1 MNKSLIIS
9 VFKREP
15 ALIVGMAGLIV
26 MGLMALR
33 SIAPEVFPTYFI
45 YIILGILAFLVFS
58 QIEFDILSLFSKHV
72 YFLSIIFLILPLII
86 GEVTR
91 GATRWIQI
99 GNFTIQ
105 PTELVRPFLILFFA
119 NFLVDRELSVTIL
132 AQAFVLL
139 LLPVVLILL
148 QPSLGV
154 AALTIAGFA
163 GVGLSLKYNKKMLL
177 FIGATILAVSPF
189 LWLILAPYQKAR
201 VMALISPVADP
212 AGAGY
217 NSIQS
222 MIAVGSGMFTGRGL
236 GEGIQTQLAFLP
248 ERHTDFIFASIAE
261 ELGFVGAGLVIAL
274 TFFVLYRIV
283 IILENA
289 INPVARA
296 FAAGVFTTL
305 FIQVLIH
312 VGMNMGLLPIT
323 GQPLPLVSAG
333 GSSLIATMATFG
345 MLIQVKRES

>member
-1 MNKSLIIS
+1 
-9 VFKREP
+9 
-15 ALIVGMAGLIV
+15 
-26 MGLMALR
+26 
-33 SIAPEVFPTYFI
+33 
-45 YIILGILAFLVFS
+45 
-58 QIEFDILSLFSKHV
+58 
-72 YFLSIIFLILPLII
+72 
-86 GEVTR
+86 
-91 GATRWIQI
+91 
-99 GNFTIQ
+99 
-105 PTELVRPFLILFFA
+105 
-119 NFLVDRELSVTIL
+119 
-132 AQAFVLL
+132 
-139 LLPVVLILL
+139 
-148 QPSLGV
+148 
-154 AALTIAGFA
+154 
-163 GVGLSLKYNKKMLL
+163 MLL